1 MEQPFSRQEQRL
13 AIAGRHHVDQQGLA
27 GQTGVGLGKEIALAG
42 LPQQC
47 LAAPHVQMFNVYPAP
62 EYQAQ
67 VSDAVPGLQQQ
78 FLLVKGLAAGIQRRQ
93 RPLHLPVGQT
103 AEQWSVGQILN
114 FHGFP
119 PAVL

>member
-1 MEQPFSRQEQRL
+1 
-13 AIAGRHHVDQQGLA
+13 
-27 GQTGVGLGKEIALAG
+27 
-42 LPQQC
+42 
-47 LAAPHVQMFNVYPAP
+47 MFNVHPAAEHQP
-62 EYQAQ
+62 Q
-67 VSDAVPGLQQQ
+67 VGDAVPGLQQQ

-103 AEQWSVGQILN
+103 AEQRGAGQILN